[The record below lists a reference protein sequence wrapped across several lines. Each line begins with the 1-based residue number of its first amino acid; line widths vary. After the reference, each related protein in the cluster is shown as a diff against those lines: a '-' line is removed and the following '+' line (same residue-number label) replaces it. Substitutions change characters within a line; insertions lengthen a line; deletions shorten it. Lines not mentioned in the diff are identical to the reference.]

1 MKLKKLVSLITLAGT
16 IALSSQVVSGNVSQF
31 KSITLLSNSPKIES
45 TSSSSTN
52 QNIKTNKNT
61 KTPVVNENV
70 KTTNIKNITTNE
82 NTNPLS
88 NNTITLNN
96 TWSQNIGTLTFNPT
110 TNKIQFNSGWAE
122 TNPYASSSQE
132 LFAITLYSNNGQ
144 VIKSVNVYGG
154 GQYAENALSQAF
166 NNLDYTYGDIIQITY
181 PYSSSR
187 ISISNVNGQ
196 SNYNISK
203 TTSFVIQQSG
213 LKEINT
219 LNINPIY
226 YTLNSNK
233 TTISGTTTANTE
245 VNIWINNKDYTTTSN
260 ANGDF
265 SLNISANENITSST
279 NIEIESNGA
288 LQTINPTINPNVYKI
303 QQNVITLNNTW
314 QQSLG
319 TITFNPQTSQL
330 QVTKGNAITNPYASS
345 TQELFAITLLSS
357 NGQVIKTVNVYG
369 NEWPEDALCNAF
381 NNLKYTYGDI
391 IQISYPYSSSKISI
405 SNIDGKTY
413 NVNKTVSFVIEESGL
428 KQVNTLKINPV
439 YYQLNSNKITVSGT
453 TTANT
458 QVNIWIDNK
467 DYTTT
472 SNANGDFSLDITAT
486 NNITNT
492 TNIQVVSNGSVQNI
506 TPTLNPNVYK
516 IQNNSISLNNHWNQN
531 IGTLSFNPSTNKI
544 QFNSGWAE
552 TNPYASNTQVLFTVA
567 LYSNTGEL
575 IKSINVYG
583 GGQYPENALSQAFN
597 NLNYT
602 YGDIIQIVYPYSS
615 SEINIS
621 NVNGKTYNVNQ
632 TATFSIEKNGLV
644 STNMEHIKVN
654 PFDVLGNGSVTSGT
668 LSGSTNKPN
677 QTVTVLVNGQTFTTK
692 TNSNG
697 EFSLTISDSN
707 GFTDSTNIVVQ
718 TSGELATIVNPT
730 AINTLGILKSNI
742 TISDKDQDGTFG
754 QMVSFNPANMTV
766 VDNNHSNFAVQLI
779 DQTTG
784 NVLASCTPSQFSVFS
799 SSNNLNGASFKYG
812 DIIAVYEP
820 QEIELSMGQLL
831 LNSGQS
837 QIDCT
842 NQFKCFEITQNGLV
856 AVANKNLTTSQVL
869 YTGTKNMTLTGKT
882 LANTNVTISY
892 GNTSKV
898 VESNSNGEFSLDI
911 PIDQAPIGSEVR
923 VFVNNQN
930 VSLLTVQYASNM
942 HVSQNKIEVLNNT
955 NIPIFD
961 IAFNPVNQT
970 LQVTQQ
976 PINDKEYTGAFYGNT
991 LNISIIN
998 PITGNTIK
1006 SFSSNELND
1015 VSSIVNQINNTPY
1028 TNGDIVEISYNP
1040 SYTKVNVYSG
1050 KNNIGNST
1058 GAREY
1063 FEITNNG
1070 LENLNNKFVQ
1080 VQPVDILGSNGN
1092 ITKTNVEGTANPN
1105 TPVIISVDGQTFT
1118 GTTNSSGNFNIPI
1131 TDINGFTSNTEI
1143 TITTKGYIPT
1153 IIKPTISS
1161 DIKLAN
1167 SYINFY
1173 NNNGNIGALVSSIAF
1188 NPETM
1193 QFTVNNYSNSF
1204 GNGQSHYFDLTLY
1217 NSQGQEISNSSINN
1231 GSTNQLTE
1239 ALNGKSFSYGDI
1251 IGLSYN
1257 TNISKPV
1264 ILNGNTVLGNIS
1276 GNTEYFEITKDG
1288 LVSVKFG
1295 QNAYTS
1301 NVYWQGNNLVV
1312 NSNLANGQSE
1322 SILNGNKKLVIL
1334 NSSNQIIDS
1343 VDTTNLD
1350 NNTSSVQGIISE
1362 STLSNLAKGENYTF
1376 ALDINNE
1383 LFPIKVLSNIQSNSN
1398 FLLNANTDNLLTI
1411 SIKPTPT
1418 ITINNSSDISQY
1430 LNKINSNISSSIT
1443 QNGNSDI
1450 LTNASLNYDI
1460 TANEFI
1466 SRIGENNLENFINQ
1480 STANKEFINWV
1491 LNNQTAMQEYL
1502 EGTSQEGVNING
1514 LQIWSNIWNT
1524 YANSRYGF
1532 NLKLAIATAIANANP
1547 IASWPCSGNIGNP
1560 VERYNI
1566 FETLNADGG
1575 MLPIFKT
1582 LDIKHLIYVVNTHIP
1597 NSQIMELR
1605 NIVLQN
1611 HNGFINS
1618 SNSGLNNIAYTINY
1632 NETNPHT
1639 GASVFGPDFYGPN
1652 PTILDV
1658 WYDGGVC
1665 GSTSYLGASACQ
1677 VFGIPAQPVG
1687 QPGHCAFIYYTDGQ
1701 WEIGN
1706 NIFGWSQSQGADVSG
1721 WSNGISTNSY
1731 TTNYDLLYQNADT
1744 PALEKSN
1751 EYLWLV
1757 NSNISYQEK
1766 MNAINE
1772 AISIQPLNLR
1782 AWLDKINLMETNNDL
1797 TAQDYL
1803 NLSNEIISTFKQYPM
1818 PMFDTLLQ
1826 IKDQILQKGTTEQF
1840 NEFVNSITNALN
1852 SVTNSNQQATAKEM
1866 LQSMSQEGLVDNE
1879 QPVLGTIILDTWG
1892 RNTTN
1897 IIFQNGVISAN
1908 GSHTWIGSS
1917 NNDGINIKLYSSN
1930 MDLIKNINAEGE
1942 EFGANQQ
1949 GYDLTDLINGTKYT
1963 VGDII
1968 SINYNPGANSKGQL
1982 YLKNKNLQ
1990 VNKIANNV
1998 VYQITNNGLVA
2009 LNGTYTAPNGSKYTI
2024 NNGNISK

>member
-154 GQYAENALSQAF
+154 GQYVENALSQAF

-575 IKSINVYG
+575 IKSVNVYG

-1006 SFSSNELND
+1006 SFSSNALND

-1040 SYTKVNVYSG
+1040 SYTKVNIYSG

-1092 ITKTNVEGTANPN
+1092 ITKTNVKGTANPN
-1105 TPVIISVDGQTFT
+1105 TPVIISVGGQTFT

-1312 NSNLANGQSE
+1312 N
-1322 SILNGNKKLVIL
+1322 
-1334 NSSNQIIDS
+1334 
-1343 VDTTNLD
+1343 
-1350 NNTSSVQGIISE
+1350 
-1362 STLSNLAKGENYTF
+1362 SNLAKGENYTF

>member
-575 IKSINVYG
+575 IKSVNVYG

-742 TISDKDQDGTFG
+742 TISDKG
-754 QMVSFNPANMTV
+754 
-766 VDNNHSNFAVQLI
+766 
-779 DQTTG
+779 
-784 NVLASCTPSQFSVFS
+784 
-799 SSNNLNGASFKYG
+799 
-812 DIIAVYEP
+812 
-820 QEIELSMGQLL
+820 
-831 LNSGQS
+831 
-837 QIDCT
+837 
-842 NQFKCFEITQNGLV
+842 
-856 AVANKNLTTSQVL
+856 
-869 YTGTKNMTLTGKT
+869 
-882 LANTNVTISY
+882 
-892 GNTSKV
+892 
-898 VESNSNGEFSLDI
+898 
-911 PIDQAPIGSEVR
+911 
-923 VFVNNQN
+923 
-930 VSLLTVQYASNM
+930 
-942 HVSQNKIEVLNNT
+942 
-955 NIPIFD
+955 
-961 IAFNPVNQT
+961 
-970 LQVTQQ
+970 
-976 PINDKEYTGAFYGNT
+976 
-991 LNISIIN
+991 
-998 PITGNTIK
+998 
-1006 SFSSNELND
+1006 
-1015 VSSIVNQINNTPY
+1015 
-1028 TNGDIVEISYNP
+1028 
-1040 SYTKVNVYSG
+1040 
-1050 KNNIGNST
+1050 
-1058 GAREY
+1058 
-1063 FEITNNG
+1063 
-1070 LENLNNKFVQ
+1070 
-1080 VQPVDILGSNGN
+1080 
-1092 ITKTNVEGTANPN
+1092 
-1105 TPVIISVDGQTFT
+1105 
-1118 GTTNSSGNFNIPI
+1118 
-1131 TDINGFTSNTEI
+1131 
-1143 TITTKGYIPT
+1143 
-1153 IIKPTISS
+1153 
-1161 DIKLAN
+1161 
-1167 SYINFY
+1167 
-1173 NNNGNIGALVSSIAF
+1173 
-1188 NPETM
+1188 
-1193 QFTVNNYSNSF
+1193 
-1204 GNGQSHYFDLTLY
+1204 
-1217 NSQGQEISNSSINN
+1217 
-1231 GSTNQLTE
+1231 
-1239 ALNGKSFSYGDI
+1239 
-1251 IGLSYN
+1251 
-1257 TNISKPV
+1257 
-1264 ILNGNTVLGNIS
+1264 
-1276 GNTEYFEITKDG
+1276 
-1288 LVSVKFG
+1288 
-1295 QNAYTS
+1295 
-1301 NVYWQGNNLVV
+1301 
-1312 NSNLANGQSE
+1312 
-1322 SILNGNKKLVIL
+1322 
-1334 NSSNQIIDS
+1334 
-1343 VDTTNLD
+1343 
-1350 NNTSSVQGIISE
+1350 
-1362 STLSNLAKGENYTF
+1362 
-1376 ALDINNE
+1376 
-1383 LFPIKVLSNIQSNSN
+1383 
-1398 FLLNANTDNLLTI
+1398 
-1411 SIKPTPT
+1411 
-1418 ITINNSSDISQY
+1418 
-1430 LNKINSNISSSIT
+1430 
-1443 QNGNSDI
+1443 
-1450 LTNASLNYDI
+1450 
-1460 TANEFI
+1460 
-1466 SRIGENNLENFINQ
+1466 
-1480 STANKEFINWV
+1480 
-1491 LNNQTAMQEYL
+1491 
-1502 EGTSQEGVNING
+1502 
-1514 LQIWSNIWNT
+1514 
-1524 YANSRYGF
+1524 
-1532 NLKLAIATAIANANP
+1532 
-1547 IASWPCSGNIGNP
+1547 
-1560 VERYNI
+1560 
-1566 FETLNADGG
+1566 
-1575 MLPIFKT
+1575 
-1582 LDIKHLIYVVNTHIP
+1582 
-1597 NSQIMELR
+1597 
-1605 NIVLQN
+1605 
-1611 HNGFINS
+1611 
-1618 SNSGLNNIAYTINY
+1618 
-1632 NETNPHT
+1632 
-1639 GASVFGPDFYGPN
+1639 
-1652 PTILDV
+1652 
-1658 WYDGGVC
+1658 
-1665 GSTSYLGASACQ
+1665 
-1677 VFGIPAQPVG
+1677 
-1687 QPGHCAFIYYTDGQ
+1687 
-1701 WEIGN
+1701 
-1706 NIFGWSQSQGADVSG
+1706 
-1721 WSNGISTNSY
+1721 
-1731 TTNYDLLYQNADT
+1731 
-1744 PALEKSN
+1744 
-1751 EYLWLV
+1751 
-1757 NSNISYQEK
+1757 
-1766 MNAINE
+1766 
-1772 AISIQPLNLR
+1772 
-1782 AWLDKINLMETNNDL
+1782 
-1797 TAQDYL
+1797 
-1803 NLSNEIISTFKQYPM
+1803 
-1818 PMFDTLLQ
+1818 
-1826 IKDQILQKGTTEQF
+1826 
-1840 NEFVNSITNALN
+1840 
-1852 SVTNSNQQATAKEM
+1852 
-1866 LQSMSQEGLVDNE
+1866 
-1879 QPVLGTIILDTWG
+1879 
-1892 RNTTN
+1892 
-1897 IIFQNGVISAN
+1897 
-1908 GSHTWIGSS
+1908 
-1917 NNDGINIKLYSSN
+1917 
-1930 MDLIKNINAEGE
+1930 
-1942 EFGANQQ
+1942 
-1949 GYDLTDLINGTKYT
+1949 
-1963 VGDII
+1963 
-1968 SINYNPGANSKGQL
+1968 
-1982 YLKNKNLQ
+1982 
-1990 VNKIANNV
+1990 
-1998 VYQITNNGLVA
+1998 
-2009 LNGTYTAPNGSKYTI
+2009 
-2024 NNGNISK
+2024 